1 MKNNK
6 RIHLRVLAVL
16 ASVILWFLIWD
27 LTARSIDNSAFFVGV
42 KDTFFALGD
51 LIKTEHFWLVIWGS
65 MKRIVLG
72 FALGVFIGAALAVI
86 SHHVYPV
93 KVFVSLGM
101 GVIKSTPVASVIM
114 LIWIFLKSA
123 SVPTAIAVLMVA
135 PIIWQNLTDGYDSID
150 NGLSEVANVFEFSPA
165 KRFKYLTFPAL
176 LKFFV
181 PAVLTSIS
189 LAWKAGI
196 AAEIIAGTRDSI
208 GRFIKDSKA
217 SFDSDEMLAWT
228 VSIIVISIIFET
240 LIKLLIRRYR
250 SRGT

>member
-1 MKNNK
+1 MKNNIK
-6 RIHLRVLAVL
+6 ILLRVSAVL
-16 ASVILWFLIWD
+16 ISIVIWFLIWD
-27 LTARSIDNSAFFVGV
+27 LTAKSINNSAFFVGV
-42 KDTFFALGD
+42 KDTFLS
-51 LIKTEHFWLVIWGS
+51 LKNLMKTEHFWLVIWGS
-65 MKRIVLG
+65 MKRILLG
-72 FALGVFIGAALAVI
+72 FALGVAIGSVLAI
-86 SHHVYPV
+86 LSHHFYPV
-93 KVFVSLGM
+93 NVFVSLGM

-114 LIWIFLKSA
+114 LIWIFFKSGT
-123 SVPTAIAVLMVA
+123 VPTAIAILMVA
-135 PIIWQNLTDGYDSID
+135 PIIWQNLLDGYNSID
-150 NGLSEVANVFEFSPA
+150 KGLSEVADVFQFSPV
-165 KRFKYLTFPAL
+165 KRFKYLTLPAL

-217 SFDSDEMLAWT
+217 SFDSNEMLAWT
-228 VSIIVISIIFET
+228 VAIIVISIVFEA